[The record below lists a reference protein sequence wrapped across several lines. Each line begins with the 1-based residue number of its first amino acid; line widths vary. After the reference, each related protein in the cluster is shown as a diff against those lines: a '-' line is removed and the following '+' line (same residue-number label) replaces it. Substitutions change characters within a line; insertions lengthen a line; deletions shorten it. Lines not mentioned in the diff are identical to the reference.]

1 MARLRTPPRGEQRG
15 PTTQTL
21 FRQALLGA
29 GKMRWRRTALGA
41 TTKFPDETLT
51 RWTRTLAAAAVLLA
65 AAAGAPEAWAHARI
79 VSTTPGDGDVLASAP
94 KRVTIRFDDTVRVL
108 GGTTVVGN
116 SDKRAVT
123 AGKPSASG
131 RVVTIPLRK
140 LRDGDYTV
148 RWSVLSDDG
157 HTIDGV
163 FAFAVGAGRAPPT
176 AALSAG
182 GTNLTRTVISRWFF
196 FAGLLVAVGVALFMP
211 LAWRPALRAAGAE
224 PDERVLW
231 PLAFAGFFLAF
242 LGASTLIPHHDP
254 GTTRFGLAY
263 EVGGIVAVVGATL
276 SAIAFVDRRLGRG
289 AFVCALAL
297 LPIPSVAGHA
307 LDRGQWPRPLNV
319 AADILHVGAAAV
331 WIGGLL
337 ALAIGLPRAAR
348 KLSPEQRARFT
359 AALVP
364 RLSAIALVS
373 VAVIAATGL
382 IRALSELSAVSQL
395 WSSGYGRALLVKTGL
410 LALLVSLGWIN
421 RSRLVPRLRLE
432 ALRRNVAVELV
443 LLAGLVVAVAFLT
456 DLAPGRQLARAV
468 AGPETPQP
476 IADPPPGATV
486 LAGESGDRA
495 VGLAIRPGGQLQAT
509 VLGPDDNGVDGLSVA
524 FRGGGRTV
532 AATACGPGC
541 YRANARIDA
550 RRVEV
555 LLGSGPVPFAI
566 PGPTQ
571 PASRLVAEA
580 RRAFTGLR
588 SLVIHERLASSP
600 RDKLTTTFRI
610 VAPDRL
616 TYVTSAGARAIVI
629 GGKRWDADGQGP
641 LLRSAQTPLQLPGA
655 EWSPRWLNARALGWT
670 RIGGRRARLVS
681 FFDPGLPAWFEIAVD
696 PSSHRPLELN
706 MTAAAHFMHHRYTN
720 FNQPMRIV
728 APR

>member
-1 MARLRTPPRGEQRG
+1 
-15 PTTQTL
+15 
-21 FRQALLGA
+21 
-29 GKMRWRRTALGA
+29 
-41 TTKFPDETLT
+41 
-51 RWTRTLAAAAVLLA
+51 
-65 AAAGAPEAWAHARI
+65 
-79 VSTTPGDGDVLASAP
+79 VLANAP
-94 KRVTIRFDDTVRVL
+94 THVTIRFDDTVRVL
-108 GGTTVVGN
+108 GGTTVVAN
-116 SDKRAVT
+116 SGKRPVT

-131 RVVTIPLRK
+131 RVVTIHLRK
-140 LRDGDYTV
+140 LHDGDYTV

-157 HTIDGV
+157 HTVDGV
-163 FAFAVGAGRAPPT
+163 FAFAVGAGRAPPS

-182 GTNLTRTVISRWFF
+182 STNLTRNVISRWFF
-196 FAGLLVAVGVALFMP
+196 FAGLLVAVGVALFVP
-211 LAWRPALRAAGAE
+211 LAWRPALRAAGADQ
-224 PDERVLW
+224 DERALW

-254 GTTRFGLAY
+254 GTTRFGVAY

-348 KLSPEQRARFT
+348 KLTAEQRARFT

-373 VAVIAATGL
+373 VAVIAVTGL

-395 WSSGYGRALLVKTGL
+395 WSSGYGRALVVKTGL
-410 LALLVSLGWIN
+410 LVLLVSLGWIN

-443 LLAGLVVAVAFLT
+443 LLAGLVIAVAFLT

-468 AGPETPQP
+468 ASPQAPQP

-495 VGLAIRPGGQLQAT
+495 VGLAIMPGGRLEAT

-524 FRGGGRTV
+524 LRAGGRTFG
-532 AATACGPGC
+532 ATACGPGC
-541 YRANARIDA
+541 YRADGRIDA
-550 RRVEV
+550 RRVTV
-555 LLGSGPVPFAI
+555 VLGSGAVAFVI
-566 PGPTQ
+566 PGRTQ
-571 PASRLVAEA
+571 PASPLVAEA
-580 RRAFTGLR
+580 RRAFAGLR
-588 SLVIHERLASSP
+588 SLVIHERLASSR

-616 TYVTSAGARAIVI
+616 TYVTSAGARAVVI
-629 GGKRWDADGQGP
+629 GGRRWDAQGKGP
-641 LLRSAQTPLQLPGA
+641 LVRSAQTPLQLPGA
-655 EWSPRWLNARALGWT
+655 EWGPRWLNARALGWANV
-670 RIGGRRARLVS
+670 GGRRTRLVS
-681 FFDPGLPAWFEIAVD
+681 FFDPRLPGWFELAVD
-696 PSSHRPLELN
+696 PSTHRPLELK
-706 MTAAAHFMHHRYTN
+706 MTTAAHFMHHRYTN
-720 FNQPMRIV
+720 FNQPMKIV

>member
-1 MARLRTPPRGEQRG
+1 VQD
-15 PTTQTL
+15 
-21 FRQALLGA
+21 ALAANRFG
-29 GKMRWRRTALGA
+29 RHHET
-41 TTKFPDETLT
+41 PDETLT
-51 RWTRTLAAAAVLLA
+51 RSTRTLAAAAALLA
-65 AAAGAPEAWAHARI
+65 AAAAAPPAWAHARV
-79 VSTTPGDGDVLASAP
+79 VSTTPDEGAVLANAP
-94 KRVTIRFDDTVRVL
+94 THVTIRFDDTVRVL
-108 GGTTVVGN
+108 GGTTVVAN
-116 SDKRAVT
+116 SGKRPVT

-131 RVVTIPLRK
+131 RVVTIHLRK
-140 LRDGDYTV
+140 LHDGDYTV

-157 HTIDGV
+157 HTVDGV
-163 FAFAVGAGRAPPT
+163 FAFAVGAGRAPPS

-182 GTNLTRTVISRWFF
+182 STNLTRNVISRWFF
-196 FAGLLVAVGVALFMP
+196 FAGLLVAVGVALFVP
-211 LAWRPALRAAGAE
+211 LAWRPALRAAGADQ
-224 PDERVLW
+224 DERALW

-254 GTTRFGLAY
+254 GTTRFGVAY

-348 KLSPEQRARFT
+348 KLTAEQRARFT

-373 VAVIAATGL
+373 VAVIAVTGL

-395 WSSGYGRALLVKTGL
+395 WSSGYGRALVVKTGL
-410 LALLVSLGWIN
+410 LVLLVSLGWIN

-443 LLAGLVVAVAFLT
+443 LLAGLVIAVAFLT

-468 AGPETPQP
+468 ASPQAPQP

-495 VGLAIRPGGQLQAT
+495 VGLAIMPGGRLEAT

-524 FRGGGRTV
+524 FRAGGRTFG
-532 AATACGPGC
+532 ATACGPGC
-541 YRANARIDA
+541 YRADGRIDA
-550 RRVEV
+550 RRVTV
-555 LLGSGPVPFAI
+555 VLGSGAVAFVI
-566 PGPTQ
+566 PGRTQ
-571 PASRLVAEA
+571 PASPLVAEA
-580 RRAFTGLR
+580 RRAFAGLR
-588 SLVIHERLASSP
+588 SLVIHERLASSR

-616 TYVTSAGARAIVI
+616 TYVTSAGARAVVI
-629 GGKRWDADGQGP
+629 GGRRWDAQGKGP
-641 LLRSAQTPLQLPGA
+641 LVRSAQTPLQLPGA
-655 EWSPRWLNARALGWT
+655 EWGPRWLNARALGWANV
-670 RIGGRRARLVS
+670 GGRRTRLVS
-681 FFDPGLPAWFEIAVD
+681 FFDPRLPGWFELAVD
-696 PSSHRPLELN
+696 PSTHRPLELK
-706 MTAAAHFMHHRYTN
+706 MTTAAHFMHHRYTN
-720 FNQPMRIV
+720 FNQPMKIV

>member
-1 MARLRTPPRGEQRG
+1 MP
-15 PTTQTL
+15 
-21 FRQALLGA
+21 
-29 GKMRWRRTALGA
+29 WRRTDLAA
-41 TTKFPDETLT
+41 TTKRSDETLT
-51 RWTRTLAAAAVLLA
+51 RSRRTLAAAAAVLA
-65 AAAGAPEAWAHARI
+65 AAAAAPSAWAHARV
-79 VSTTPGDGDVLASAP
+79 VSTTPGDGAVLASP
-94 KRVTIRFDDTVRVL
+94 PQDVTIRFDDTVRVL

-131 RVVTIPLRK
+131 RIVTIPLRK
-140 LRDGDYTV
+140 LHDGDYTV

-157 HTIDGV
+157 HTVDGV

-176 AALSAG
+176 AALTAG
-182 GTNLTRTVISRWFF
+182 STNLTRNVISRWFF
-196 FAGLLVAVGVALFMP
+196 FAGLLIAVGVPLFVP
-211 LAWRPALRAAGAE
+211 LAWWPALRAAGAD

-231 PLAFAGFFLAF
+231 PLAFAGFFVAF
-242 LGASTLIPHHDP
+242 LGASSLIPHHDP

-263 EVGGIVAVVGATL
+263 EVGGIVAVLGATL
-276 SAIAFVDRRLGRG
+276 SAVAFVDRRLGRG
-289 AFVCALAL
+289 VFVCALAL
-297 LPIPSVAGHA
+297 LPIPCVAGHA

-348 KLSPEQRARFT
+348 KLSPEQRAGFT
-359 AALVP
+359 ATLVP

-382 IRALSELSAVSQL
+382 IRALSELTAVSQL

-410 LALLVSLGWIN
+410 LALLVLLGWIN
-421 RSRLVPRLRLE
+421 RSRLLPRLRLE
-432 ALRRNVAVELV
+432 ALRRNVTAELV
-443 LLAGLVVAVAFLT
+443 VLAGLVIAVAFLT

-468 AGPETPQP
+468 ASPEAPQP

-486 LAGESGDRA
+486 LAGESAGRA
-495 VGLAIRPGGQLQAT
+495 VGLAVKPGSRLEAT
-509 VLGPDDNGVDGLSVA
+509 VLGPDDNGVDGLSVG
-524 FRGGGRTV
+524 FRAEGRTFGSSR
-532 AATACGPGC
+532 CGPGC
-541 YRANARIDA
+541 YEADRRIDA
-550 RRVEV
+550 RRVTVV
-555 LLGSGPVPFAI
+555 LDSGAVVFDL

-571 PASRLVAEA
+571 PASQLVGEA
-580 RRAFTGLR
+580 RRAFAGLR
-588 SLVIHERLASSP
+588 SLVIHERLASNR
-600 RDKLTTTFRI
+600 RDRITTTFRI

-616 TYVTSAGARAIVI
+616 TYVTSAGSRAVVI
-629 GGKRWDADGQGP
+629 GGQRWDAQGKGAF
-641 LLRSAQTPLQLPGA
+641 LRSAQTPLQLPGA
-655 EWSPRWLNARALGWT
+655 EWGPRWLNARALGWT
-670 RIGGRRARLVS
+670 TVAGRRAHVVS
-681 FFDPGLPAWFEIAVD
+681 FFDPQLPAWFELAVD
-696 PSSHRPLELN
+696 ARTQTPVTLK

>member
-1 MARLRTPPRGEQRG
+1 VANRFGRHHET
-15 PTTQTL
+15 
-21 FRQALLGA
+21 
-29 GKMRWRRTALGA
+29 
-41 TTKFPDETLT
+41 PDETLT
-51 RWTRTLAAAAVLLA
+51 RWTRTLAAAAALLA
-65 AAAGAPEAWAHARI
+65 AAAAAPPAWAHARI
-79 VSTTPGDGDVLASAP
+79 VSTTPGEGAVLASAP
-94 KRVTIRFDDTVRVL
+94 PRVTIRFDDTVRVL
-108 GGTTVVGN
+108 GGTTVVAN
-116 SDKRAVT
+116 SGKRPVT
-123 AGKPSASG
+123 AGRPSASG

-157 HTIDGV
+157 HTVDGV
-163 FAFAVGAGRAPPT
+163 FAFAVGAGRAPPS

-182 GTNLTRTVISRWFF
+182 GTNLSREVISRWFF
-196 FAGLLVAVGVALFMP
+196 FAGLLIAVGVGLFIP
-211 LAWRPALRAAGAE
+211 LAWRPALRAAGAVG
-224 PDERVLW
+224 DERALW
-231 PLAFAGFFLAF
+231 PLAFAGFFVAF
-242 LGASTLIPHHDP
+242 LGASSLIPHHGA

-263 EVGGIVAVVGATL
+263 EVGGIVAIIGATL
-276 SAIAFVDRRLGRG
+276 SAIALVERRLWRG
-289 AFVCALAL
+289 VFVCALAL
-297 LPIPSVAGHA
+297 LPIPSIAGHA

-348 KLSPEQRARFT
+348 RLSAEQRVRFT
-359 AALVP
+359 AVLVP
-364 RLSAIALVS
+364 RLSAIALGS
-373 VAVIAATGL
+373 VAVIAVTGL

-395 WSSGYGRALLVKTGL
+395 WSSGYGRALVVKTCL

-443 LLAGLVVAVAFLT
+443 VLAGLVIAVAFLT
-456 DLAPGRQLARAV
+456 DLAPGRQLAPAV
-468 AGPETPQP
+468 ASPQAPQP

-495 VGLAIRPGGQLQAT
+495 VGLAIRPGGRLQAT

-524 FRGGGRTV
+524 FRARGRTFG
-532 AATACGPGC
+532 ATACGPGC
-541 YRANARIDA
+541 YRAAGRIDS
-550 RRVEV
+550 RRVTVV
-555 LLGSGPVPFAI
+555 LDSGSIAFAI
-566 PGPTQ
+566 PRPTR
-571 PASRLVAEA
+571 PAGGLVAEA
-580 RRAFTGLR
+580 RRAFVSLR

-600 RDKLTTTFRI
+600 SDKLTTTFRI

-616 TYVTSAGARAIVI
+616 TYVTSSGARAVVI
-629 GGKRWDADGQGP
+629 GGRRWDSTGSGK
-641 LLRSAQTPLQLPGA
+641 LVRSAQTPLQLPGA
-655 EWSPRWLNARALGWT
+655 EWGPRWLNARALGWAHVD
-670 RIGGRRARLVS
+670 GRRARLIS
-681 FFDPGLPAWFEIAVD
+681 FFDPQLPAWFEVALD
-696 PSSHRPLELN
+696 QKTHRPIELN

>member
-1 MARLRTPPRGEQRG
+1 MG
-15 PTTQTL
+15 
-21 FRQALLGA
+21 
-29 GKMRWRRTALGA
+29 RWRTVLAA
-41 TTKFPDETLT
+41 ITKLPDETLT
-51 RWTRTLAAAAVLLA
+51 RWTRTLAAAAALLA
-65 AAAGAPEAWAHARI
+65 AAAAAPPAWAHARL
-79 VSTTPGDGDVLASAP
+79 VSSTPGNGGVLASAP
-94 KRVTIRFDDTVRVL
+94 LRVTIRFDDTVRVL
-108 GGTTVVGN
+108 GGTTVVANDG
-116 SDKRAVT
+116 KRPVT

-148 RWSVLSDDG
+148 RWRVLSDDG
-157 HTIDGV
+157 HTVDGV
-163 FAFAVGAGRAPPT
+163 FAFAVGAWRAPPS

-182 GTNLTRTVISRWFF
+182 GTNLTRNVVSRWFF

-211 LAWRPALRAAGAE
+211 LAWRPALRAAGADQ
-224 PDERVLW
+224 DERVLW

-242 LGASTLIPHHDP
+242 LGASSLIPHHDP
-254 GTTRFGLAY
+254 ATTRFGLAY

-276 SAIAFVDRRLGRG
+276 SAIALVDRRLGRG

-319 AADILHVGAAAV
+319 AADILHVGAASV

-348 KLSPEQRARFT
+348 KLSAERRARFT

-373 VAVIAATGL
+373 VAVIAVTGL

-395 WSSGYGRALLVKTGL
+395 WSSGYGRALVVKTGL

-421 RSRLVPRLRLE
+421 RSRLLPRLRLE
-432 ALRRNVAVELV
+432 TLRRNVAVELV

-468 AGPETPQP
+468 AGPQAPQP

-495 VGLAIRPGGQLQAT
+495 VGLAIRPGGRLQAT
-509 VLGPDDNGVDGLSVA
+509 VLGPDDNGVDGLSVG
-524 FRGGGRTV
+524 FRAQGRTV
-532 AATACGPGC
+532 GATRCGPGC
-541 YRANARIDA
+541 YRADRRIDA
-550 RRVEV
+550 RLVTV
-555 LLGSGPVPFAI
+555 LLDSGAVTFPI
-566 PGPTQ
+566 PTHTQ

-580 RRAFTGLR
+580 RRAFAALR
-588 SLVIHERLASSP
+588 SLVIHERLASS
-600 RDKLTTTFRI
+600 RRYKLTTTFRI

-616 TYVTSAGARAIVI
+616 TYITSAGSRAVVI
-629 GGKRWDADGQGP
+629 GGQRWDSEGKGP
-641 LLRSAQTPLQLPGA
+641 LVRSTQTPLRLPGA
-655 EWSPRWLNARALGWT
+655 EWGPRWLNARALGWSKV
-670 RIGGRRARLVS
+670 GGRRARLVS
-681 FFDPGLPAWFEIAVD
+681 FFDPRLPGWFEMAVD
-696 PSSHRPLELN
+696 PRTHRPLELN
-706 MTAAAHFMHHRYTN
+706 MTAAAHFMHHRYTD
-720 FNQPMRIV
+720 FNQPLQIA

>member
-1 MARLRTPPRGEQRG
+1 M
-15 PTTQTL
+15 
-21 FRQALLGA
+21 
-29 GKMRWRRTALGA
+29 GKMRWWRTALGA

-51 RWTRTLAAAAVLLA
+51 RWTRTLAAAAALLA
-65 AAAGAPEAWAHARI
+65 AAAVAPQAWAHARI
-79 VSTTPGDGDVLASAP
+79 VSTTPGAGDVLASAP

-116 SDKRAVT
+116 SDKRGVT

-182 GTNLTRTVISRWFF
+182 GTNLTRNVISRWFF
-196 FAGLLVAVGVALFMP
+196 FAGVLVAVGVALFVP
-211 LAWRPALRAAGAE
+211 LAWWPALRAAGAE

-254 GTTRFGLAY
+254 ATTRFGLAY

-276 SAIAFVDRRLGRG
+276 SAIAFVDRRFGRG

-348 KLSPEQRARFT
+348 RLSPEQRARFT

-410 LALLVSLGWIN
+410 LALVVSLGWIN

-456 DLAPGRQLARAV
+456 DLAPGRQLAPAV
-468 AGPETPQP
+468 AGPRTPQP
-476 IADPPPGATV
+476 IAAPPPGATV

-495 VGLAIRPGGQLQAT
+495 VGLAVSPGGQLQAT

-524 FRGGGRTV
+524 FRAGGRTV

-555 LLGSGPVPFAI
+555 LLGSGPVPFVI

-580 RRAFTGLR
+580 RRAFTSLR

-600 RDKLTTTFRI
+600 SEKLTTTFRI

-629 GGKRWDADGQGP
+629 GGQRWDADGKGP

-670 RIGGRRARLVS
+670 RVGGRRARRVS
-681 FFDPGLPAWFEIAVD
+681 FFDPQLPAWFEVAVD
-696 PSSHRPLELN
+696 PSTHRPLELN

-728 APR
+728 PPR

>member
-1 MARLRTPPRGEQRG
+1 MVA
-15 PTTQTL
+15 
-21 FRQALLGA
+21 
-29 GKMRWRRTALGA
+29 
-41 TTKFPDETLT
+41 
-51 RWTRTLAAAAVLLA
+51 
-65 AAAGAPEAWAHARI
+65 
-79 VSTTPGDGDVLASAP
+79 
-94 KRVTIRFDDTVRVL
+94 
-108 GGTTVVGN
+108 N
-116 SDKRAVT
+116 SDKRPVT

-148 RWSVLSDDG
+148 RWSALSNDG
-157 HTIDGV
+157 HTVDGV
-163 FAFAVGAGRAPPT
+163 FAFAVGAGRAPPS
-176 AALSAG
+176 AALTAG
-182 GTNLTRTVISRWFF
+182 GTNLTRSVISRWFF
-196 FAGLLVAVGVALFMP
+196 FAGLLVAVGVVALFVP
-211 LAWRPALRAAGAE
+211 LAWRPALRAAGAGQ
-224 PDERVLW
+224 DEGALW
-231 PLAFAGFFLAF
+231 PLAFVGFFLAF
-242 LGASTLIPHHDP
+242 LGAASLIPHHNP

-263 EVGGIVAVVGATL
+263 EVGGIVAIVGATL
-276 SAIAFVDRRLGRG
+276 SAIALVDRRLGRG
-289 AFVCALAL
+289 AFLCALAL

-319 AADILHVGAAAV
+319 VADILHVGAAAI

-348 KLSPEQRARFT
+348 KLSAEQRARFT

-373 VAVIAATGL
+373 VAVIAVTGL

-395 WSSGYGRALLVKTGL
+395 WGSGYGRALVVKTGL
-410 LALLVSLGWIN
+410 LVLLVSLGWIN

-443 LLAGLVVAVAFLT
+443 LLAGLVIAVAFLT

-468 AGPETPQP
+468 VSPQAPQP

-495 VGLAIRPGGQLQAT
+495 VGLAILPGGNLQAT

-524 FRGGGRTV
+524 FRAGGRTV
-532 AATACGPGC
+532 GATPCGSGC
-541 YRANARIDA
+541 YRAGGRIDA
-550 RRVEV
+550 RRVTV
-555 LLGSGPVPFAI
+555 LLGSSAVAFAI
-566 PGPTQ
+566 PGRTQ
-571 PASRLVAEA
+571 PASPLVAEA
-580 RRAFTGLR
+580 RRAFAGLR

-600 RDKLTTTFRI
+600 RDKITTTFRI

-616 TYVTSAGARAIVI
+616 TYVTSAGARAVVI
-629 GGKRWDADGQGP
+629 GAQRWDADGKGP
-641 LLRSAQTPLQLPGA
+641 LVRSAQTPLQLPGA
-655 EWSPRWLNARALGWT
+655 EWGPRWLNARALGWAKV
-670 RIGGRRARLVS
+670 RGRRARLVS
-681 FFDPGLPAWFEIAVD
+681 FFDPRLPGWFELAVD
-696 PSSHRPLELN
+696 PSTHRPLELK

-720 FNQPMRIV
+720 FNQPMQIV

>member
-1 MARLRTPPRGEQRG
+1 
-15 PTTQTL
+15 
-21 FRQALLGA
+21 
-29 GKMRWRRTALGA
+29 
-41 TTKFPDETLT
+41 
-51 RWTRTLAAAAVLLA
+51 
-65 AAAGAPEAWAHARI
+65 
-79 VSTTPGDGDVLASAP
+79 VLANAP
-94 KRVTIRFDDTVRVL
+94 THVTIRFDDTVRVL
-108 GGTTVVGN
+108 GGTTVVAN
-116 SDKRAVT
+116 SGKRPVT

-140 LRDGDYTV
+140 LHDGDYTV

-157 HTIDGV
+157 HTVDGV
-163 FAFAVGAGRAPPT
+163 FAFAVGAGRAPPS

-182 GTNLTRTVISRWFF
+182 STNLTRNVISRWFF
-196 FAGLLVAVGVALFMP
+196 FAGLLVAVGVALFVP
-211 LAWRPALRAAGAE
+211 LAWRPALRAAGADQ
-224 PDERVLW
+224 DERALW

-254 GTTRFGLAY
+254 GTTRFGVAY

-348 KLSPEQRARFT
+348 KLTAEQRARFT

-364 RLSAIALVS
+364 QLSAIALVS
-373 VAVIAATGL
+373 VAVIAVTGL

-395 WSSGYGRALLVKTGL
+395 WSSGYGRALVVKTGL
-410 LALLVSLGWIN
+410 LVLLVSLGWIN

-443 LLAGLVVAVAFLT
+443 LLAGLVIAVAFLT

-468 AGPETPQP
+468 ASPQAPQP

-495 VGLAIRPGGQLQAT
+495 VGLAIMPGGRLEAT
-509 VLGPDDNGVDGLSVA
+509 VLGPDDNGVDGLSVG
-524 FRGGGRTV
+524 FRAGGRTFG
-532 AATACGPGC
+532 ATACGPGC
-541 YRANARIDA
+541 YRADGRIDA
-550 RRVEV
+550 RRVTV
-555 LLGSGPVPFAI
+555 VLGSGAVAFVI
-566 PGPTQ
+566 PGRTQ
-571 PASRLVAEA
+571 PASPLVAEA
-580 RRAFTGLR
+580 RRAFAGLR
-588 SLVIHERLASSP
+588 SLVIHERLASSR

-616 TYVTSAGARAIVI
+616 TYVTSAGARAVVI
-629 GGKRWDADGQGP
+629 GGRRWDAQGKGP
-641 LLRSAQTPLQLPGA
+641 LVRSAQTPLQLPGA
-655 EWSPRWLNARALGWT
+655 EWGPRWLNARALGWANV
-670 RIGGRRARLVS
+670 GGRRTRLVS
-681 FFDPGLPAWFEIAVD
+681 FFDPRLPGWFELAVD
-696 PSSHRPLELN
+696 PSTHRPLELK
-706 MTAAAHFMHHRYTN
+706 MTTAAHFMHHRYTN
-720 FNQPMRIV
+720 FNQPMKIV